1 MAWMLMAA
9 GYQGVVLSPLW
20 EQLGLQPDANGLLP
34 AENYRSIHERV
45 FVAGDARRGQS
56 LVVWA
61 LEEGKRA
68 AEAIVKSEVRS
79 EKMPYCLKYKQ

>member
-1 MAWMLMAA
+1 MEKPGSERVLPCDLALLAT
-9 GYQGVVLSPLW
+9 GYQGVALSPLW

-34 AENYRSIHERV
+34 AENYRSVRERV
-45 FVAGDARRGQS
+45 FVAGDARKGQS

-68 AEAIVKSEVRS
+68 AEEIIQSVA
-79 EKMPYCLKYKQ
+79 